1 MTPANPRAW
10 QAGFTLL
17 ELLLA
22 MSILAIV
29 AGIFGF
35 TLIGTYRANQ
45 VREAASQ
52 LTGDLRQARS
62 EALRSGQSASV
73 MVAAN
78 SSTYTFNR
86 AGTPQ
91 TRTLPGGVTLTGV
104 VGLNNIVYVA
114 PTGTTSGNGT
124 TWTLT
129 SPGGTRSLKVKV
141 IGITGK
147 VMIDATN

>member
-1 MTPANPRAW
+1 MKAARTR
-10 QAGFTLL
+10 QAAFTLL

-52 LTGDLRQARS
+52 LTADLRQARS
-62 EALRSGQSASV
+62 EALKTGQSASIT
-73 MVAAN
+73 VAAN
-78 SSTYTFNR
+78 SSTYTFTR

-91 TRTLPGGVTLTGV
+91 TRTLPAGVTLTGA
-104 VGLNNIVYVA
+104 VGTSVVYVA
-114 PTGTTSGNGT
+114 PTGTTGGNGV

>member
-1 MTPANPRAW
+1 MTPAHPRAW

-62 EALRSGQSASV
+62 EALKTGQSASV
-73 MVAAN
+73 TVAAN
-78 SSTYTFNR
+78 SAAYTFTR

-91 TRTLPGGVTLTGV
+91 TRTLPAGVTLTNASGGPTV
-104 VGLNNIVYVA
+104 VYVA
-114 PTGTTSGNGT
+114 PTGTTGGNGV

-141 IGITGK
+141 VGITGK